1 MPRGSAGDSLRFAV
15 DLVRRA
21 SRVPSR
27 PLGRLS
33 LRERRSGIVSAMAKI
48 DKPVRR
54 PGDDAHIEP
63 GRMDARLERRGS
75 FFLAVPRGR
84 TPAPLTQAETAAV
97 IDEIRT
103 RDDRDDSREQR
114 S

>member
-1 MPRGSAGDSLRFAV
+1 
-15 DLVRRA
+15 
-21 SRVPSR
+21 
-27 PLGRLS
+27 
-33 LRERRSGIVSAMAKI
+33 
-48 DKPVRR
+48 
-54 PGDDAHIEP
+54 
-63 GRMDARLERRGS
+63 MDARLERRGS
-75 FFLAVPRGR
+75 FVVAVPRGR